1 MIVIPNDVP
10 VLADLNS
17 YYLDLEKLFEH
28 CQGEMGSGSIHLKS
42 AAKEGIVYFDQDDIL
57 NGVFFD
63 KPKEEVNGD
72 LAVQYVVE
80 AATEHNFIVNVYRL
94 TLEDAYYWA
103 HMPNAKKI
111 YTDLS
116 TEFTDL
122 DGLIKKM
129 TSEKLTGFIEARI
142 GDGKENAVIFYNRG
156 KVIGGTYS
164 WNKGPLNTSKEN
176 QDLLVQKTKKEGG
189 TFHVSKISHT
199 EMEPVRR
206 KKKEDPTPPTPTL
219 KILEQLLRISE
230 RIITSGKKTRE
241 EFNTLLKRKF
251 IEKVDRYA
259 FLDPFIGEFSYADG
273 QVFFTGEASDMDLAR
288 GVLESVKELAR
299 ELGLTP
305 QLDEELAAWL
315 KRYGKQLKNLEVK
328 Y

>member
-42 AAKEGIVYFDQDDIL
+42 SAKEGIVYFDQDDIL

-63 KPKEEVNGD
+63 KPKEEVNGA
-72 LAVQYVVE
+72 LAVQQVVE
-80 AATEHNFIVNVYRL
+80 AAMENNFIVNVYRL
-94 TLEDAYYWA
+94 TPEDVYYWA

-122 DGLIKKM
+122 DGLLKKM
-129 TSEKLTGFIEARI
+129 SSEKLTGFIEARI
-142 GDGKENAVIFYNRG
+142 GDGKEKGVIFYNRG

-164 WNKGPLNTSKEN
+164 WHKGPLNTSKEN
-176 QDLLVQKTKKEGG
+176 QDLLVKKTKKEGG
-189 TFHVSKISHT
+189 TFHVSKISPT

-206 KKKEDPTPPTPTL
+206 KRKEDPTPPTPTL

-273 QVFFTGEASDMDLAR
+273 QVFFTGEASDKDLAR
-288 GVLESVKELAR
+288 GVMESVKELAR

-315 KRYGKQLKNLEVK
+315 KRYDKQLKNLEVK